1 MPIDPTLPYDET
13 NIFARILR
21 GELPCS
27 KVYEDEHAL
36 AFNDIV
42 PQAPTH
48 ILVIPRKHIPS
59 LDDMTSADVAVVG
72 TTILRATEIARELHL
87 EVDGYRVV
95 VNNGPG
101 AGQTVFHIHVHL
113 LGGRQFGWPPG

>member
-1 MPIDPTLPYDET
+1 MSSNAQCLFCRIIAGEIP
-13 NIFARILR
+13 ARKL
-21 GELPCS
+21 
-27 KVYEDEHAL
+27 YESDDVI
-36 AFNDIV
+36 AFSDIN

-59 LDDMTSADVAVVG
+59 LDDMTASDVTVVG
-72 TTILRATEIARELHL
+72 TTILRATELARELHL

>member
-1 MPIDPTLPYDET
+1 MSSNPQCLFCRIVDGEIP
-13 NIFARILR
+13 ARKI
-21 GELPCS
+21 
-27 KVYEDEHAL
+27 YESDDVI
-36 AFNDIV
+36 AFHDIT

-59 LDDMTSADVAVVG
+59 LDDMTAADVAVIG

-87 EVDGYRVV
+87 EDDGYRVV

>member
-1 MPIDPTLPYDET
+1 MSSNAQCLFCRIISGEIPAKKLHEDDDVVAFYDIT
-13 NIFARILR
+13 
-21 GELPCS
+21 
-27 KVYEDEHAL
+27 
-36 AFNDIV
+36 

-48 ILVIPRKHIPS
+48 LLVIPRKHIPS
-59 LDDMTSADVAVVG
+59 LDDMTQDDVSAVG
-72 TTILRATEIARELHL
+72 ATILRATQLARDLHL
-87 EVDGYRVV
+87 ELDGYRLV